1 MKVVLDI
8 NVLLVSISRNS
19 KYRLIFDLLLEGKF
33 KLIISTDILAE
44 YAEIIELKT
53 NAIIATNIAEMLAN
67 LENVKKVDIYY
78 NWNLINQDPDDNKYE
93 DAAVSGGSDYLVSND
108 QHFKV
113 LDEVEFPKVNRV
125 GIDEF
130 LEICR
135 TKLK

>member
-8 NVLLVSISRNS
+8 NALLVSISRNS
-19 KYRLIFDLLLEGKF
+19 KYRLIFDLLLDGKYE
-33 KLIISTDILAE
+33 LIISTDILAE
-44 YAEIIELKT
+44 YTEIIELKT

-67 LENVKKVDIYY
+67 LVNVKKVEVYY
-78 NWNLINQDPDDNKYE
+78 NWNLIIQDPDDNKYV
-93 DAAVSGGSDYLVSND
+93 DAAVSGGCDYVVSND

-113 LDEVEFPKVNRV
+113 LNQVEFPKVNRIT
-125 GIDEF
+125 IDEF